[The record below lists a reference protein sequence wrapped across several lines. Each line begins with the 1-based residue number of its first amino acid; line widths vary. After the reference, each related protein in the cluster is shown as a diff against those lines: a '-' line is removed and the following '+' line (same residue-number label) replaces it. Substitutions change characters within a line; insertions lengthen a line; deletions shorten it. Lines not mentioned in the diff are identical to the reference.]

1 LDLLALAAAL
11 RSLSSLVDR
20 SASSMGLR
28 VFGPDS
34 DAPPCSL
41 AAWVMGECYG
51 LGA

>member
-1 LDLLALAAAL
+1 LDL
-11 RSLSSLVDR
+11 RVDR
-20 SASSMGLR
+20 SASSM
-28 VFGPDS
+28 FGPDS